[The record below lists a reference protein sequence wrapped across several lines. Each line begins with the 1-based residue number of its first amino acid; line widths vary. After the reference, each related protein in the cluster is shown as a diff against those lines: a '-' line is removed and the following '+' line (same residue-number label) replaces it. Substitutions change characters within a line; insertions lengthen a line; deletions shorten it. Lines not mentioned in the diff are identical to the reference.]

1 MKVSIVVPIYN
12 AEKYLEKCIGSI
24 INQSFKDFE
33 LILVNDGST
42 DNSLNVCNKYKN
54 KDSRIRVIDK
64 ENEGSILTRRRGVN
78 LAKGKYLMF
87 CDSDD
92 YVEKES
98 LKKLVDEA
106 EKHDLDIVI
115 GNTCK
120 FIDRF
125 SIIKRSS
132 KNNIYFKEN
141 KIIVGDK
148 IRTDIA
154 SAYLHGHP
162 FPASLVGK
170 LYRSELIKK
179 SGKYL
184 KNIEFLGEDLY
195 LNLEVFLKAKKI
207 KIITDNVYNYRYGGN
222 TNGYMS
228 YMFSDAVNGYK
239 IQKEVIEEFYQDSR
253 EKRYGG
259 ISIMLLNYLKTCIE
273 NCFVGKLP
281 KREIESSILKY
292 LSDENIIEAS
302 ENKGS
307 IKYFTKEF
315 IGAIKDKDVGFF
327 YEKINGEYK
336 KKFLFRKLKYIIS
349 KL

>member
-12 AEKYLEKCIGSI
+12 AEKYLEKCIESI

-42 DNSLNVCNKYKN
+42 DKSLNVCNKYKN
-54 KDSRIRVIDK
+54 RDSRIRVIDK

-78 LAKGKYLMF
+78 LAEGKYLMF
-87 CDSDD
+87 SDADD

-98 LKKLVDEA
+98 LKKMVDEA

-115 GNTCK
+115 GNNCQ
-120 FIDRF
+120 FLDRF
-125 SIIKRSS
+125 SIIKR
-132 KNNIYFKEN
+132 NYIYFKEN

-154 SAYLHGHP
+154 SAYLHGDP
-162 FPASLVGK
+162 FPASLFGK
-170 LYRSELIKK
+170 LYKSELIKK

-184 KNIEFLGEDLY
+184 KNIEFFGDDLY

-222 TNGYMS
+222 TSRYMS
-228 YMFSDAVNGYK
+228 YMFSDVVNGYK

-259 ISIMLLNYLKTCIE
+259 ISILLLKFLKACIE
-273 NCFVGKLP
+273 NCFAGKLP

-302 ENKGS
+302 KNKDS
-307 IKYFTKEF
+307 IKCFTKEF
-315 IGAIKDKDVGFF
+315 IGAIKDKDIGYF

-336 KKFLFRKLKYIIS
+336 KKFLFRKLKYIVS